1 MLGHR
6 FEGAGFTYS
15 DPANPDGNPSS
26 QEVHRMR
33 VSTAHPRSGAWSQR
47 VAWFFAASALT
58 LTLAL
63 GGCRTGANNN
73 SSNSGNQT
81 PSQTQQSSSATSGV
95 SSGGSSTGSTTGSN
109 NSSSL
114 QQLENIDSQD
124 QNDSQQLNSA
134 QNDAGVNYS
143 SQENNTLP

>member
-1 MLGHR
+1 
-6 FEGAGFTYS
+6 
-15 DPANPDGNPSS
+15 
-26 QEVHRMR
+26 MR
-33 VSTAHPRSGAWSQR
+33 ISTAHPRSRAWSQR
-47 VAWFFAASALT
+47 AAWFFAASALM

-63 GGCRTGANNN
+63 GGCRAGAHNTG
-73 SSNSGNQT
+73 SQT
-81 PSQTQQSSSATSGV
+81 PPQTQQAPSGAPGASSA
-95 SSGGSSTGSTTGSN
+95 GSSTGSTTGSTTGSS

-134 QNDAGVNYS
+134 QSDAGVNYS

>member
-15 DPANPDGNPSS
+15 DPANPDSNPLS
-26 QEVHRMR
+26 QEVYHMR
-33 VSTAHPRSGAWSQR
+33 VSTAQPRSRAWSQR
-47 VAWFFAASALT
+47 AAWFFAASALA

-63 GGCRTGANNN
+63 GGCRAGAHNTG
-73 SSNSGNQT
+73 SQT
-81 PSQTQQSSSATSGV
+81 PPQTQQAPSVAPGGSSAS
-95 SSGGSSTGSTTGSN
+95 SSTGSTTGSS